1 MKYGKTYSSLLSTPT
16 WPQEWKDLALDYRG
30 LKKLVNGVVDELSAQ
45 GLNHEVLLS
54 LLEAEREF
62 EEHETLVLGDTHCPF
77 DPANQKS
84 SHGSFLRSR
93 AHYEFISDKTNITPQ
108 LRIWL
113 HSEPGGPS
121 SDLFRPSLLHLRSN
135 PNASHIRTSTEYASC
150 EDALE
155 AARSAPN
162 LEAGPGGMEEPALM
176 SASVELVSKPNPL
189 YALKSN
195 YESNPHLGASSVHEV
210 DNATDLRDATDL
222 DKATLTS
229 NSLGH
234 ADREPSKLTR
244 DIEVVLPLTAD
255 TAFHRV
261 LATALSS
268 LASLRTR
275 TQTRVSDQISG
286 LADTISSCSGPPAR
300 DRKSDLYAWR
310 EIFQLWVECQIYQGG
325 ATERER
331 ANGEG
336 GIRDVAEAE
345 KRLGMF
351 ASEVVER
358 GLGDRRTMKSAKSRD
373 ALQTFLNLNLHILD
387 LKKFE
392 LANAEAAR
400 KILKK
405 HEKRTALPT
414 ATSLAVLPISRGTG
428 ELPQM
433 LITTLTQ
440 TLLPVLPSLEDY
452 SCLICTSIAF
462 KPIRLSCGHLFCV
475 RCLVKMQKRGQAECP
490 LCRSPCVLIAD
501 GSNLDVSLMN
511 FMKEWFPKETKEKS
525 DSNDRESAEEQLVE
539 MGISPGAVAGRGR
552 ASLSGMWGSKAILVL
567 AATFASLVAA
577 LPATNTTLPI
587 VVKRSISGATGSDC
601 NGYTFT
607 AAQVSAAA
615 QESLSHVLAG
625 TTVGTNKYPHVL
637 DNREGFTYPA
647 GCTVTRYEFPIFRNK
662 IYTGGDPSVD
672 RVIIGHVSGSSA
684 YSCGMR

>member
-62 EEHETLVLGDTHCPF
+62 EEHETLVLGDTHRPF

-351 ASEVVER
+351 ASEVVKR

-475 RCLVKMQKRGQAECP
+475 R
-490 LCRSPCVLIAD
+490 SPCVLIAD

-525 DSNDRESAEEQLVE
+525 DSNDRA
-539 MGISPGAVAGRGR
+539 AAGRGR

-684 YSCGMR
+684 YSCGVLTHQGASGNNFLQCDNV

>member
-1 MKYGKTYSSLLSTPT
+1 MKYGKTYSSLLSTQT

-30 LKKLVNGVVDELSAQ
+30 LKKLVNGVVQELAAQ
-45 GLNHEVLLS
+45 GLNHEVLLD

-62 EEHETLVLGDTHCPF
+62 EEHETLTVGDTRSAF
-77 DPANQKS
+77 DLANQRP
-84 SHGSFLRSR
+84 SHASFSRSR
-93 AHYEFISDKTNITPQ
+93 AHYEFTSDAANITPR

-113 HSEPGGPS
+113 HSEPGSPS
-121 SDLFRPSLLHLRSN
+121 SDLLQPSLLQLRPATN
-135 PNASHIRTSTEYASC
+135 DSHSQTSTNSSSC
-150 EDALE
+150 EGSEGAEPILKLDM
-155 AARSAPN
+155 
-162 LEAGPGGMEEPALM
+162 GIGVIEEPALM
-176 SASVELVSKPNPL
+176 SSSMNLANKPNPL
-189 YALKSN
+189 YALKSD
-195 YESNPHLGASSVHEV
+195 YDSNPRQETSSVEV
-210 DNATDLRDATDL
+210 VNSNTDIPGVVEL
-222 DKATLTS
+222 DRTAIGVVPLEQPES
-229 NSLGH
+229 EL
-234 ADREPSKLTR
+234 LTR
-244 DIEVVLPLTAD
+244 DNGSTQEVEVIVPLTAD

-268 LASLRTR
+268 LGSLQTR
-275 TQTRVSDQISG
+275 TQMRISDQIFS
-286 LADTISSCSGPPAR
+286 LADTVSSCSGPPAR

-331 ANGEG
+331 ASGES

-351 ASEVVER
+351 ASEVVKR
-358 GLGDRRTMKSAKSRD
+358 GLGDRRTLKSIKSRD
-373 ALQTFLNLNLHILD
+373 ALQTFLSLNVHILD

-392 LANAEAAR
+392 MANAEAAR

-433 LITTLTQ
+433 LITTLTE

-462 KPIRLSCGHLFCV
+462 KPIRLACGHLFCV

-490 LCRSPCVLIAD
+490 LCRSSCVLVAD
-501 GSNLDVSLMN
+501 GSNLDVGLMN

-525 DSNDRESAEEQLVE
+525 DSNDRESAEEQLTE
-539 MGISPGAVAGRGR
+539 MG
-552 ASLSGMWGSKAILVL
+552 LV
-567 AATFASLVAA
+567 TA
-577 LPATNTTLPI
+577 LPTTNTTLSI
-587 VVKRSISGATGSDC
+587 VVKRSINGATGSDC

-615 QESLSHVLAG
+615 QASLSHVLAG

-637 DNREGFTYPA
+637 DNREGFTYPS

-684 YSCGMR
+684 YSCGVLTHQGASGNNFLQCDSA